1 MNWTI
6 TITPTS
12 SALNVWTWSA
22 VRADGENVIVSDQ
35 VYRTVEAAREAAQAA
50 AQAYED
56 DVLVIQ
62 DGTITEQFTPV
73 GVDPVVEEPVVEEPA
88 PEVASR

>member
-6 TITPTS
+6 TITPTT
-12 SALNVWTWSA
+12 SALTVWTWSA
-22 VRADGENVIVSDQ
+22 VRADGENTAVSEQ
-35 VYRTVEAAREAAQAA
+35 GYRTADAARTAAQEA

-56 DVLVIQ
+56 DVLVIREA
-62 DGTITEQFTPV
+62 TIVEQFTPV
-73 GVDPVVEEPVVEEPA
+73 GVEPVVEQPA